1 MSNSRFNSLGLLNF
15 HKELT
20 DKLDLAEVGNEF
32 IFSNEE
38 RFQCFDKFVES
49 DLTQSSHGLCVLSTL
64 SMVIIDRA

>member
-1 MSNSRFNSLGLLNF
+1 MINNVQ

-20 DKLDLAEVGNEF
+20 NKLDLADVGNEF

-38 RFQCFDKFVES
+38 RFQSFDKFVES

-64 SMVIIDRA
+64 SMVVIDRA

>member
-1 MSNSRFNSLGLLNF
+1 MINNIQ

-20 DKLDLAEVGNEF
+20 DKLDLADVGNEF

-49 DLTQSSHGLCVLSTL
+49 SHGLCVLSTL
-64 SMVIIDRA
+64 SMVVIDRA